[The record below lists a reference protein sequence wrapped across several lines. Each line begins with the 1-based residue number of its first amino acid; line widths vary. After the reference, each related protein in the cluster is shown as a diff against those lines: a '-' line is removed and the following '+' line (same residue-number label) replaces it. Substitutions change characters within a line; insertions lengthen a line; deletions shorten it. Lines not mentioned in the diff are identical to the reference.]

1 MAGGYN
7 VPVEFTAKDRQVR
20 KAIKDLGVGLTNVNK
35 NVEKI
40 NKNFTGLSKALK
52 GVATEFR
59 QIAKSSEKLAK
70 NSSKQKS
77 PLDPKKLT
85 QSAKGIAKISKLLK
99 DLENTSSLLDPDK
112 RKTGDFADKAKE
124 FSDFIKKIAEGD
136 KALANSE
143 AVLKRQIAALAT
155 AANNAKIGGEIYV
168 NSIQGQVRAE
178 QKLRLAQL
186 DRIRAQKELYA
197 TGTKKGF
204 LNNQALLDMKPD
216 NNIASLSIYRAE
228 LEEALSLVD
237 LSSDEYQKIDK
248 AIDSINERLNAS
260 NQAKKEQLKTEK
272 ELEKAEKKR
281 LKNQQTFLSVIN
293 NRISRAKFDTKA
305 AINLGKAFAKLPNL
319 AKAGISIK
327 GLRDIDKWLKKISP
341 MFLDVDKRLGKLTQ
355 KIPGIGK
362 VLNENL
368 STNARWSANFIE
380 GITSVNL
387 AWSGLMQTIQAAQAF
402 VAFEK
407 QAAVALNNV
416 ARHIKQVW
424 GVAGAM
430 MMGLISPGQVG
441 KNLWDKALD
450 RPDVMQARRG
460 PSRLESLETQQ
471 AKKQAEWKNTEL
483 RDFSRMEII
492 ARQLLE
498 IEKAITNE
506 TRERTQM
513 MKIYQNLQ
521 EGGPVW
527 TQYDSPAGPGAA
539 GAGWGS
545 NLDDKLGNIK
555 LKLGEEITANTL
567 ENSAAVK
574 KLLQEEVKVNGELKK
589 RDQILKTLRQGVEN
603 VNLSVEEQ
611 RNLFGTSN
619 AESLAA
625 QRERET
631 REFRG
636 RRVSRKGFRAYQ
648 AKMKRRQ
655 ERRQRLNEGLM
666 LGAGFP
672 VLFGGGIGSVLGGT
686 LGATA
691 QAKAGPESG
700 FGAQILLSAVGQ
712 AVDAFVVKTAE
723 VGKALGGFTKD
734 TGALTEAMG
743 LAGTAEGQRIKI
755 IEQLQGEQA
764 AFDAMLKQLTGT
776 IGEVGVQ
783 RLRDFGDK
791 WREVSMSMQSGM
803 LRLQSAL
810 AGVLLAIDKIFKV
823 SEGARED
830 RIMSFAATSDDQ
842 TLIDLRRKRAA
853 LDEHV
858 SGASAN
864 KRRSKSRKDLD
875 KQILETA
882 TPLFDKQLAQTAID
896 NVLVGENERIKLRKE
911 ELQIAE
917 LTKQYRKDYSKDL
930 AEQIAQEEVKFNKT
944 TESLQNLL
952 KETEGRKESLVQ
964 SKASKEEIDSI
975 LVTEAAIQAIL
986 EDRPDAFNKIKE
998 QIENVS
1004 EATGKA
1010 KDSTEELNA
1019 AFKEVGVAVR
1029 DGLVDGI
1036 NAAID
1041 GTKTLGE
1048 VASNT
1053 FKRISNALL
1062 NYGVNLGLSALP
1074 GGLGAFFQGALGM
1087 AGKPGVPERAL
1098 GGPVSGGSP
1107 YIVGEKGPELFV
1119 PNSSGN
1125 IVPNHAMGGANIVV
1139 NVDASGSSV
1148 QGDAGQAEQLGDMIG
1163 QAVQM
1168 EIVNQSRPGGLL
1180 ARR

>member
-1 MAGGYN
+1 MAANYTRTIEFKVKDTALKDAIGRLGKSLDFIENN
-7 VPVEFTAKDRQVR
+7 VD
-20 KAIKDLGVGLTNVNK
+20 
-35 NVEKI
+35 KI
-40 NKNFTGLSKALK
+40 NKNFTNLSKALK

-59 QIAKSSEKLAK
+59 QVAKSSEKLAK

-85 QSAKGIAKISKLLK
+85 QSAKGIAKIGKLLK

-112 RKTGDFADKAKE
+112 RKTGLFADKAKE
-124 FSDFIKKIAEGD
+124 FGDFIKQIAEGD
-136 KALANSE
+136 KALANNE

-155 AANNAKIGGEIYV
+155 AANNAKKGGEIYV

-186 DRIRAQKELYA
+186 DRIKAQKELYA

-204 LNNQALLDMKPD
+204 LNNQALLEMKPD

-260 NQAKKEQLKTEK
+260 NKAKREALKTEK
-272 ELEKAEKKR
+272 ELDKAEKKR
-281 LKNQQTFLSVIN
+281 LKNQQTFLKDLN
-293 NRISRAKFDTKA
+293 NYVSRAKFDTQA
-305 AINLGKAFAKLPNL
+305 VINLGKTFAKLPNL
-319 AKAGISIK
+319 AKAGVSIK

-471 AKKQAEWKNTEL
+471 AKKQAEWRNTEL

-611 RNLFGTSN
+611 RNMFGTSN
-619 AESLAA
+619 AEALAA
-625 QRERET
+625 QRERDSV
-631 REFRG
+631 EFRG
-636 RRVSRKGFRAYQ
+636 RRVSRGGWKRFQ
-648 AKMKRRQ
+648 QMKKNRRD
-655 ERRQRLNEGLM
+655 RRQRLNEGLM

-791 WREVSMSMQSGM
+791 WREVSMGMQSGM

-830 RIMSFAATSDDQ
+830 RIRTFAATSDDQ
-842 TLIDLRRKRAA
+842 TLVDLRRRRAA

-858 SGASAN
+858 GGASAN
-864 KRRSKSRKDLD
+864 KRRSRSRKDLD

-917 LTKQYRKDYSKDL
+917 LAAQYRKDYSEDL
-930 AEQIAQEEVKFNKT
+930 AEQIAKEKVKFDKGT
-944 TESLQNLL
+944 KSLQVLL
-952 KETEGRKESLVQ
+952 KETEGRKESLIQ

-975 LVTEAAIQAIL
+975 LVKEAAIKAIL
-986 EDRPDAFNKIKE
+986 EGRPDTFKKIKE

-1004 EATGKA
+1004 EATDKA
-1010 KDSTEELNA
+1010 KDSTERLNA
-1019 AFKEVGVAVR
+1019 VFKEAGVAIR
-1029 DGLVDGI
+1029 DGLVEGI

-1041 GTKTLGE
+1041 GTKSLGE
-1048 VASNT
+1048 VASSV
-1053 FKRISNALL
+1053 FRKISNALL
-1062 NYGVNLGLSALP
+1062 NYGVESALIGMT
-1074 GGLGAFFQGALGM
+1074 GGAGGFFSEVFGR
-1087 AGKPGVPERAL
+1087 RAS
-1098 GGPVSGGSP
+1098 GGPVKGGSP
-1107 YIVGEKGPELFV
+1107 YVVGEKGPELFV
-1119 PNSSGN
+1119 PGSSGN
-1125 IVPNHAMGGANIVV
+1125 IVPNDAMGGANIVV

-1148 QGDAGQAEQLGDMIG
+1148 EGDEAQSRELGNMLAAAIQAELVRQK
-1163 QAVQM
+1163 
-1168 EIVNQSRPGGLL
+1168 RPGGLL
-1180 ARR
+1180 VS

>member
-1 MAGGYN
+1 MAQSYLRTIEFKVKDTGLKN
-7 VPVEFTAKDRQVR
+7 AVERLQKSLVSVD
-20 KAIKDLGVGLTNVNK
+20 K

-52 GVATEFR
+52 GVATEFN

-85 QSAKGIAKISKLLK
+85 QSAKGLVKIKQLLK
-99 DLENTSSLLDPDK
+99 DLKNTSSLLDGDG
-112 RKTGDFADKAKE
+112 RKTKE
-124 FSDFIKKIAEGD
+124 FNDQTKAFSDYIKKIAEGS
-136 KALANSE
+136 KALADNE

-155 AANNAKIGGEIYV
+155 AANNAKIGGDLYV
-168 NSIQGQVRAE
+168 RSIQGQTRAE

-197 TGTKKGF
+197 SGTGKGF
-204 LNNQALLDMKPD
+204 QNNQALLAMKPD

-228 LEEALSLVD
+228 LEQALSLVD
-237 LSSDEYQKIDK
+237 LSGEEYQKIEA
-248 AIDSINERLNAS
+248 AIDGINERLNAS
-260 NQAKKEQLKTEK
+260 SRLKKEQLKTEQD
-272 ELEKAEKKR
+272 LSKAEAKR
-281 LKNQQTFLSVIN
+281 LKNQETFLSIA
-293 NRISRAKFDTKA
+293 NRSLSRAKFDTQA
-305 AINLGKAFAKLPNL
+305 AINVGKAFGKLPNL
-319 AKAGISIK
+319 AKIGIGVK
-327 GLRDIDKWLKKISP
+327 GLRDMDKWLKKISP
-341 MFLDVDKRLGKLTQ
+341 MFLDVDKRVGKLAQ
-355 KIPGIGK
+355 RIPVIGK

-368 STNARWSANFIE
+368 STNVRWSANFIE

-402 VAFEK
+402 VSFER
-407 QAAVALNNV
+407 QAAIALNNV

-430 MMGLISPGQVG
+430 MMGFISPGQVG
-441 KNLWDKALD
+441 KNVLDSLND
-450 RPDVMQARRG
+450 RPEVMAARRG
-460 PSRLESLETQQ
+460 PSGIERLEMQQ
-471 AKKQAEWKNTEL
+471 AKKQAEFKNTEL
-483 RDFSRMEII
+483 REYSRMELI

-498 IEKAITNE
+498 IETGITEE
-506 TRERTQM
+506 TRERIMM
-513 MKIYQNLQ
+513 MKIQQDLMKK
-521 EGGPVW
+521 GPVW

-545 NLDDKLGNIK
+545 NMDDKLGGIK
-555 LKLGEEITANTL
+555 LKLAEEITASTL
-567 ENSAAVK
+567 ENSGAVR
-574 KLLQEEVKVNGELKK
+574 KLLQEEVKVNSELKK

-603 VNLSVEEQ
+603 VNLSVEDQ
-611 RNLFGTSN
+611 RNMFGTSN

-631 REFRG
+631 TEFRG
-636 RRVSRKGFRAYQ
+636 RTVSRRGFRAYH
-648 AKMKRRQ
+648 AKMKRRR

-776 IGEVGVQ
+776 IGETGVQ
-783 RLRDFGDK
+783 RLKDFGDK
-791 WREVSMSMQSGM
+791 WREVSMGMQSGM

-830 RIMSFAATSDDQ
+830 RIRTFAATSDDK
-842 TLIDLRRKRAA
+842 TLVDLRNRLKAVNERTGGGR
-853 LDEHV
+853 
-858 SGASAN
+858 SGAKN
-864 KRRSKSRKDLD
+864 RSDSKKAIQ
-875 KQILETA
+875 KEILEKA

-896 NVLVGENERIKLRKE
+896 NVLVGEKERIKLRKE
-911 ELQIAE
+911 EIQIAE
-917 LTKQYRKDYSKDL
+917 LAQKYQKTYSDDL
-930 AEQIAQEEVKFNKT
+930 AKEIAKEEIKFNKVT
-944 TESLQNLL
+944 KSLEAL
-952 KETEGRKESLVQ
+952 KEETTLKKDSLKDTEANAAKIAELVVLETQ
-964 SKASKEEIDSI
+964 LETILKNRPQDLEAIKDSI
-975 LVTEAAIQAIL
+975 EGLFEST
-986 EDRPDAFNKIKE
+986 
-998 QIENVS
+998 
-1004 EATGKA
+1004 

-1019 AFKEVGVAVR
+1019 AFKEVGVAIR
-1029 DGLVDGI
+1029 DGLVEGI

-1048 VASNT
+1048 IASNT

-1062 NYGVNLGLSALP
+1062 NYGVNLALAGLP
-1074 GGLGAFFQGALGM
+1074 GGLGSFFGSALGVK
-1087 AGKPGVPERAL
+1087 GKAA
-1098 GGPVSGGSP
+1098 GGPVKGNSP

-1119 PNSSGN
+1119 PNSHGN
-1125 IVPNHAMGGANIVV
+1125 IVPNHEMGGANIVV
-1139 NVDASGSSV
+1139 NVDASGSAV
-1148 QGDAGQAEQLGDMIG
+1148 EGDEGQGAELGRMLGAAIQAELIK
-1163 QAVQM
+1163 
-1168 EIVNQSRPGGLL
+1168 EKRPGGLL
-1180 ARR
+1180 AGR